1 MKILIQLLIAGCLM
15 PVPFA
20 AQAQGYPDRPVTL
33 VVPFAA
39 GGSIDTTTRIIAENM
54 RVTLG
59 QPIIIENIGGAAG
72 VIASTRV
79 AKARPDGY
87 TIMTGIWST
96 HVANGALYKQY
107 DVRKDFEPVA
117 LMTSNPFLILSRSG
131 LPANNLSELI
141 AWLKA
146 NPGKA
151 SQGTSGVGSANHL
164 GGLYFQKATGTSFQF
179 IPYRGLAPAMQDLVG
194 GRIDIMF
201 DSPSTSL
208 PQVEGKT
215 IKGYAVT
222 AKKRL
227 PAAPDIPTVDEA
239 GLPGFYVSTWT
250 ALFAPKG
257 TPQAIIK
264 RLNDAAM
271 AALADANVEAR
282 LAQVG
287 QAIYPRDQQSPK
299 ALADLQAADIEKWWP
314 IIKAANIK
322 VQ

>member
-1 MKILIQLLIAGCLM
+1 MKISIPLLIAGCLM
-15 PVPFA
+15 PVSFA
-20 AQAQGYPDRPVTL
+20 AQAQGYPDRPITL

-107 DVRKDFEPVA
+107 DVQKDFEPVA
-117 LMTSNPFLILSRSG
+117 LMTSNPFLILSRNG
-131 LPANNLSELI
+131 LPADNLNGLI

-146 NPGKA
+146 NPDKA

-215 IKGYAVT
+215 IKAYAVT

-257 TPQAIIK
+257 TPQAIVK

-322 VQ
+322 MQ